1 VNELR
6 KDLTSGEYRMA
17 YITRRGR
24 GWFAQVNRL
33 GTRRSKSFP
42 TKVAARAWADTLE
55 SAILAGCDP
64 HDDIT
69 LGGLIDRYIEEENR
83 EELWGKAKLST
94 LGIIRRSIG
103 FLTLPEITVQAIV
116 EFSHARKLAGA
127 GPATITHDLS
137 CLSACLDCAR
147 VLWELPIAA
156 TLVKDAR
163 HLLRRRRIA
172 MQSRP
177 RGRLVTP
184 AELAHLEAAWVSE
197 IPFDV
202 VRFALTTCMRR
213 AEVLRLRWEDYSP
226 ERHTIVVRDRKHP
239 TAKQGND
246 QRVPLLRGSWAIV
259 ERQPRWGPLIFPYD
273 AKRLYRAWV
282 AARSATGLEDARF
295 HDLRHT
301 GITAMFRRG
310 WKINEV
316 SIVSGHKDWQS
327 LKRYHHMNADDMMDM
342 EAAQAAAEAAQQ
354 AMEAARL
361 AAMEAAVKPVALKS
375 RNQARERE

>member
-1 VNELR
+1 
-6 KDLTSGEYRMA
+6 MA

-24 GWFAQVNRL
+24 SWFAQVNRL

-42 TKVAARAWADTLE
+42 TKAAARAWSDALE
-55 SAILAGCDP
+55 AAILEGCDP

-69 LGGLIDRYIEEENR
+69 LAHLIDRYVEEENQ
-83 EELWGKAKLST
+83 EQLWGKAKLST
-94 LGIIRRSIG
+94 LGILRRAIG
-103 FLTLPEITVQAIV
+103 CLTLPEITVQAIV
-116 EFSHARKLAGA
+116 EFSDARHKRGA

-147 VLWELPIAA
+147 VLWGLPIAA

-184 AELAHLEAAWVSE
+184 DELARLERAWSSE

-213 AEVLRLRWEDYSP
+213 AEVLRLRWEDYLP
-226 ERHTIVVRDRKHP
+226 ARRVVLVRDRKHP
-239 TAKQGND
+239 TAKEGND
-246 QRVPLLRGSWAIV
+246 HLVPLLGDACELI
-259 ERQPRWGPLIFPYD
+259 ERQRRRRACSELIFPYD

-282 AARSATGLEDARF
+282 AARSATGLQDARF

-301 GITAMFRRG
+301 GITDLFREG

-316 SIVSGHKDWQS
+316 AIVSGHQDWQS
-327 LKRYHHMNADDMMDM
+327 LKRYTHLGADDMLAMQDARRAAL
-342 EAAQAAAEAAQQ
+342 EARVPKVPAA
-354 AMEAARL
+354 
-361 AAMEAAVKPVALKS
+361 KPVALKS
-375 RNQARERE
+375 RNQA